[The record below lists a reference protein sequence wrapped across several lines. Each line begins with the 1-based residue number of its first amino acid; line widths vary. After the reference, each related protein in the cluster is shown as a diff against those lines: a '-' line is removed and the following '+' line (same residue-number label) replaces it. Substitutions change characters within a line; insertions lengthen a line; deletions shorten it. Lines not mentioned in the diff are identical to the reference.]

1 MINFDKAIHY
11 DSPFPYTIVEECFD
25 NTTIQKLIDEFP
37 NVNEETSVM
46 GGRKQMS
53 LIKNHTNPTNSNHS
67 EEYTKWSSSS
77 PTWNSFYNWL
87 NTDTVF
93 HSIINQYE
101 KNLNQWDCIINNSSS
116 LKNECFTHIDW
127 SSASDGYT
135 REIHRDSDKRIWSF
149 LIFLSDKDWDGG
161 DFIIHSSDDLK
172 EYPRHIWDN
181 SLPIHKKIEAKKNLG
196 LFFLS
201 TPNSYHSVDIQS
213 NTRSDRKFIYGSYSV
228 LNNKDA
234 FTKRIK

>member
-1 MINFDKAIHY
+1 MINFNKAIHY
-11 DSPFPYTIVEECFD
+11 NYPFSYTIVEECFD
-25 NTTIQKLIDEFP
+25 DITIQKLIDEFP
-37 NVNEETSVM
+37 DVNQEITVM

-53 LIKNHTNPTNSNHS
+53 LVKNHVNPTNSDHS

-77 PTWNSFYNWL
+77 PTWDSFYKWL
-87 NTDTVF
+87 NTDKVF

-135 REIHRDSDKRIWSF
+135 REIHRDSDKRIWNF

-161 DFIIHSSDDLK
+161 DFLIHSSDDLK

-181 SLPIHKKIEAKKNLG
+181 SLPVHKKIEAKKNLG

-234 FTKRIK
+234 FKKRIK